1 MKKLYSLALLLIMS
15 CCAGLNAQELNDND
29 RYQQQLK
36 VEKKIAAY
44 IQENFET
51 AVPEQHLYNYI
62 EQLRTADEHT
72 KEELNATPLE
82 ELIIV
87 FKTDYL
93 RSRYFKENPNEVALF
108 KAIMAPLCVN
118 GDFESGGTTF
128 GGFGSTYSGES
139 AMNSG
144 IIGQNQTECDII
156 PAVGNGLNFNP
167 EILGLDSNTFR
178 IMNGTD
184 VDDVIPALDPTN
196 GDNTGH
202 SARINAPIGHNGAST
217 DCSPSGGTNKLVKLI
232 TLQEAGNQEI
242 QFNYALVSET
252 PGHDPRS
259 PSFVSRNP
267 FFTARVL
274 DANGNE
280 LDRFCIESN
289 PTSNPFFT
297 VVNNP
302 PSVDGCNFS
311 QGVVWQDWT
320 CASLNVNG
328 AVNDV
333 LTLEI
338 IVADCGAGGH
348 FGYAYVDDICTD
360 TCSGGTN
367 TPGNIELTP
376 MDPCQDLPLQ
386 VCGTYTLPELN
397 GSTGTISNP
406 IELDILQGGV
416 SVGTTLTTV
425 ASNGTFCFT
434 VNAAD
439 MVGQSGGYDFQV
451 NADFGI
457 NGGTQADSDVHT
469 NPGQDNDYIFDNPD
483 CCPEDATFNAFI
495 DTGGLLAISSFT
507 DYSGF
512 NPTHEWYVLSSPNA
526 SGGPYTPVYSVQD
539 NGPATINLI
548 SNAQSGLYYTI
559 IHILKSKD
567 CPDVCESKVL
577 YYNEFTRIGEEVNL
591 KSIVD
596 CCLVYQYWA
605 NGPGDTSELSGEFQ
619 KALDFNNNI
628 TTNVL
633 NPYSNHPGITHSWE
647 LYSSPNQNGG
657 PYTLVDSQT
666 GLNYSY
672 GPITDG
678 IFYFILHKVQTDCG
692 EVCYVQDICS
702 NCTNS
707 RAAGISGEI
716 DCDFFTVTTSDC
728 VVTPK
733 HEYSCRSNS
742 LDWASV
748 PGALGYIIEIN
759 YNDPDCCIRSTTLP
773 TSQRFEVGPST
784 TTLSIPVN
792 STGCFSYRIGTICA
806 DSKELKWTTKECVQ
820 CPVIQEACVA
830 PVRTSFDC
838 NKGIISWSGSSSY
851 NNYVVEYTYN
861 DPDCCRSIMRP
872 VTQTVNVTGTSL
884 QIRIP
889 VGSYCLSYRIGT
901 ICPDSREP
909 KWTDKVCKSCLGIS
923 TPKSTSVS
931 PNPNDGLMNLNF
943 ESESEKL
950 KKIDIHTI
958 NGVLVKSIQI
968 TDYKGTTSSSQWD
981 GADILEKG
989 IYFVSFHTAQG
1000 KTTEKVIIK

>member
-1 MKKLYSLALLLIMS
+1 MS

-29 RYQQQLK
+29 RYQQQLE
-36 VEKKIAAY
+36 VEKKIEVY
-44 IQENFET
+44 IQENIDT

-72 KEELNATPLE
+72 KEELTAIPFE
-82 ELIIV
+82 ELMIV
-87 FKTDYL
+87 YKKDYL
-93 RSRYFKENPNEVALF
+93 RSRYFQENPSLNNLF
-108 KAIMAPLCVN
+108 KAVAAPLCVN
-118 GDFESGGTTF
+118 GDFESGGNTF
-128 GGFGSTYSGES
+128 GGFGDHYSAEFVR
-139 AMNSG
+139 NFG
-144 IIGQNQTECDII
+144 ILGTNATDNTECDII
-156 PAVGNGLNFNP
+156 PSVGTFLNFVP
-167 EILGLDSNTFR
+167 ETLGVDLNSFR
-178 IMNGTD
+178 IMNGNDTD
-184 VDDVIPALDPTN
+184 QVIPTLDPTN
-196 GDNTGH
+196 GDDTGH
-202 SARINAPIGHNGAST
+202 SARINSPLGHDDANNI
-217 DCSPSGGTNKLVKLI
+217 CSPIGGTNKLIKEI
-232 TLQEAGNQEI
+232 ILQEAGIQTI
-242 QFNYALVSET
+242 QFNYALVSEI
-252 PGHDPRS
+252 PSHNPAPNNNFRS
-259 PSFVSRNP
+259 ANP

-274 DANGNE
+274 DAGGDE

-289 PTSNPFFT
+289 PVGNPFFT

-302 PSVDGCNFS
+302 PSIGDCNFG

-320 CASLNVNG
+320 CGSLTVTGDINEVI
-328 AVNDV
+328 
-333 LTLEI
+333 TLEI
-338 IVADCGAGGH
+338 IVADCGYGGH

-360 TCSGGTN
+360 TCNGGTN

-397 GSTGTISNP
+397 GSTGTLDSV
-406 IELDILQGGV
+406 ELDILQGGV
-416 SVGTTLTTV
+416 VVNTIPVGL
-425 ASNGTFCFT
+425 NGAGNFCFT
-434 VNAAD
+434 VNATD
-439 MVGQSGGYDFQV
+439 LPGQSGGYDFQV

-457 NGGTQADSDVHT
+457 NGGIQADSDVHT

-605 NGPGDTSELSGEFQ
+605 NGPGAPSSLSGEFQ
-619 KALDFNNNI
+619 VGVDFNGTI

-633 NPYSNHPGITHSWE
+633 NTYSGQPGIVHSWE

-672 GPITDG
+672 SSITDG
-678 IFYFILHKVQTDCG
+678 IYYFVLHKVQTDCG
-692 EVCYVQDICS
+692 EVCYVQDICR
-702 NCTNS
+702 NCANF
-707 RAAGISGEI
+707 RAAGIAGEI

-728 VVTPK
+728 VATPK

-748 PGALGYIIEIN
+748 PGALGYLVEIN
-759 YNDPDCCIRSTTLP
+759 YNDPDCCPRSTTLP
-773 TSQRFEVGPST
+773 TSQRIEVGPNT
-784 TTLSIPVN
+784 TTLSIPLN
-792 STGCFSYRIGTICA
+792 NTGCFSYKIGTICA

-838 NKGIISWSGSSSY
+838 NRGIISWSGSSSY

-872 VTQTVNVTGTSL
+872 VTQTVNVTGSSL

-909 KWTDKVCKSCLGIS
+909 KWTAKVCKSCLGIS